1 MYISTTHTCACADR
15 GSLNAAAAMPYPRSD
30 RQNPVL
36 SSYASLSTAAAAA
49 GSLPW
54 ESVRAQ
60 WRAIARVTE
69 CEADRGRVDWKA
81 WAAWRDLGRSSCARA
96 QLRGQCCLRKHITI
110 APRVTPAHH
119 RASYAFILSCLAM
132 GRVGYFLKP

>member
-1 MYISTTHTCACADR
+1 MYVSTTRTCTCADR

-30 RQNPVL
+30 RQNPVS

-81 WAAWRDLGRSSCARA
+81 WAAWRDLVDHRVQEHNCADNAACANISRSRHA
-96 QLRGQCCLRKHITI
+96 
-110 APRVTPAHH
+110 
-119 RASYAFILSCLAM
+119 
-132 GRVGYFLKP
+132 